1 MRTSTQKTVIPT
13 GWTGRDFNSWQAY
26 LQKQID
32 RIKNTNVSAKLR

>member
-1 MRTSTQKTVIPT
+1 MTKSIKSSVYPK
-13 GWTGRDFNSWQAY
+13 GYSGKSFNQWQAY

>member
-1 MRTSTQKTVIPT
+1 MRSTQKPIIPK
-13 GWTGRDFNSWQAY
+13 GYTGRNFNAWQKH